1 MIVGVDIGT
10 QSLKAVILTPD
21 LDVLGQ
27 HAIAYQPEFP
37 QPGWAQQDPRLWEDA
52 LLPAIE
58 GALRA
63 ANCGA
68 GQVTALGIAGQLDG
82 CVPVDGEGLP
92 LHPCLIWMDRRAE
105 AELADIDARLIQE
118 RCGLVLDAS
127 HLAAKIRWLKR
138 HVRAAR
144 DAACFHGPVS
154 YVVSRL
160 TGERVIDHATA
171 STTMVFGLATQNY
184 DDHLLQL
191 FGIARSEL
199 PEPAPAQQLAGHLT
213 KTGSEL
219 TGLPAG
225 VPVAVGTGDDFAS
238 TLGAGLASPGRL
250 IDVLGTAEVVGAL
263 HPSPVIDKASLV
275 ETHAFPGGLFFVENP
290 GWLSG
295 GALAWFREVFALKD
309 FASLDAEAA
318 ATPPG
323 AEGVT
328 FVPALSG
335 AMAPEWIASARGAF
349 YGLTPSHGRGH
360 MARAVLE
367 GTAFAMR
374 DVLER
379 VRNLGVRVEAIRA
392 VGGGAKSAFW
402 TQLRADLT
410 GIPVEIARHVDTSPI
425 GAAMLASVA
434 AGLSS
439 DLGRPAAKLNEGLK
453 VVHPDPSKKA
463 VYDAAYDKYH
473 QLFKHLRPLF

>member
-10 QSLKAVILTPD
+10 QSLKAVILTRD

-27 HAIAYQPEFP
+27 HAVAYQPEFP
-37 QPGWAQQDPRLWEDA
+37 QAGWAQQDPKLWEEA
-52 LLPAIE
+52 LRPAIE
-58 GALRA
+58 GALEA
-63 ANCGA
+63 ANCRA
-68 GQVTALGIAGQLDG
+68 AQVTALGIAGQLDG
-82 CVPVDGEGLP
+82 CIPVDGEGLP

-105 AELADIDARLIQE
+105 AELAGVDARLIQE

-138 HVRAAR
+138 HVPAAR
-144 DAACFHGPVS
+144 EAACFHVPVS

-160 TGERVIDHATA
+160 TGQRMIDHATA
-171 STTMVFGLATQNY
+171 STSMVFGLSTQNY
-184 DDHLLQL
+184 DDDLLQL

-199 PEPAPAQQLAGHLT
+199 PEPVPAQHLAGGLT
-213 KTGSEL
+213 ETGSAL
-219 TGLPAG
+219 TGLSAG
-225 VPVAVGTGDDFAS
+225 LPVAVGTGDDFAS
-238 TLGAGLASPGRL
+238 TLGAGLAAPGRL
-250 IDVLGTAEVVGAL
+250 IDVLGTAEVDGAL

-275 ETHAFPGGLFFVENP
+275 ETHAFPGGLYFVENP

-295 GALAWFREVFALKD
+295 GALAWFRQVFALKD

-323 AEGVT
+323 ADGVT

-349 YGLTPSHGRGH
+349 YGLTPGHGRGH

-379 VRNLGVRVEAIRA
+379 VRNLGVRVDAIRV

-434 AGLSS
+434 AGFSS
-439 DLGRPAAKLNEGLK
+439 DLGRSAARLNEGLRI
-453 VVHPDPSKKA
+453 VHPDPSKKPA
-463 VYDAAYDKYH
+463 YDAAYEKYQ